1 MSDALTI
8 VIADDHPLFRKGL
21 TEVLRAEA
29 HFDVVAET
37 GDGEAALAAI
47 TRFRPR
53 LAILDVDMPKLDGL
67 AVAEAIR
74 ERAPDTLPILLTM
87 HAEGDLLR
95 RALELGVRGYILKD
109 NAVGDI
115 VACANL
121 VAEGRTYVSPTASHL
136 LMARAA
142 PVSRSAPVPGLD
154 ALTRAEREVL
164 RRIARSLTTK
174 EIAAELGLSPK
185 TIENHR
191 SHICAKLKLTGT
203 NALVRFAL
211 EHRTELSGPE

>member
-1 MSDALTI
+1 MSDGLTI

-29 HFDVVAET
+29 RFDIVAET
-37 GDGEAALAAI
+37 ADGETALAAI
-47 TRFRPR
+47 ARFLPR

-67 AVAEAIR
+67 QVAEAIR
-74 ERAPDTLPILLTM
+74 DRSLGTIPILLTM

-95 RALELGVRGYILKD
+95 RALDLGIRGYILKD

-115 VACANL
+115 VACIDL

-136 LMARAA
+136 LLAPRPSTGPGPTAA
-142 PVSRSAPVPGLD
+142 PGVEGL
-154 ALTRAEREVL
+154 TKAELEVL

-174 EIAAELGLSPK
+174 EIAGELGSSPK

-191 SHICAKLKLTGT
+191 SHICAKLGLTGT

-211 EHRTELSGPE
+211 EHRAALR

>member
-1 MSDALTI
+1 MSDRLTI

-21 TEVLRAEA
+21 TEVLRAEPRI
-29 HFDVVAET
+29 DIVAEA

-67 AVAEAIR
+67 AVARAIR
-74 ERAPDTLPILLTM
+74 DSALDTLPILLTM

-115 VACANL
+115 VACVNL

-136 LMARAA
+136 LMAPRADA
-142 PVSRSAPVPGLD
+142 ATGPAVVPGVD
-154 ALTRAEREVL
+154 GLTRAEREVL

-191 SHICAKLKLTGT
+191 SHICAKLRLTGT

-211 EHRTELSGPE
+211 EHRAQLS

>member
-1 MSDALTI
+1 MSDGLSI

-21 TEVLRAEA
+21 TEVLRAEPR
-29 HFDVVAET
+29 FDIVAET

-47 TRFRPR
+47 VRFHPR

-67 AVAEAIR
+67 AVSEAIR
-74 ERAPDTLPILLTM
+74 DQALGALPILLTM

-115 VACANL
+115 VSCVNL

-136 LMARAA
+136 LMAPKATAA
-142 PVSRSAPVPGLD
+142 PGPAPHAGLEK
-154 ALTRAEREVL
+154 LTRAEHEVL

-174 EIAAELGLSPK
+174 EIARDLGLSPK
-185 TIENHR
+185 TVENHR
-191 SHICAKLKLTGT
+191 SHICAKLGLTGT

-211 EHRTELSGPE
+211 ERRAQLG

>member
-1 MSDALTI
+1 MSDRLTI

-21 TEVLRAEA
+21 TEVLRAEPRI
-29 HFDVVAET
+29 DIVAEA

-67 AVAEAIR
+67 AVARAIR
-74 ERAPDTLPILLTM
+74 DGALDTLPILLTM

-115 VACANL
+115 VACVNL

-136 LMARAA
+136 LLAPQPVAA
-142 PVSRSAPVPGLD
+142 TGPAVVPGVD
-154 ALTRAEREVL
+154 GLTRAEREVL

-191 SHICAKLKLTGT
+191 SHICAKLRLTGT

-211 EHRTELSGPE
+211 EHRAQLS

>member
-1 MSDALTI
+1 MSDGLSI

-21 TEVLRAEA
+21 TEVLRGEPRFDIVAEA
-29 HFDVVAET
+29 A
-37 GDGEAALAAI
+37 DGEAALAAI
-47 TRFRPR
+47 ARFRPR

-74 ERAPDTLPILLTM
+74 DRGLGALPILLTM

-115 VACANL
+115 VSCVNL

-136 LMARAA
+136 LVAPRAA
-142 PVSRSAPVPGLD
+142 AQPGPATAPGVEG
-154 ALTRAEREVL
+154 LTRAEREVL

-174 EIAAELGLSPK
+174 EIAQELGLSPK

-191 SHICAKLKLTGT
+191 SHICAKLGLTGT

-211 EHRTELSGPE
+211 EHRAQLS

>member
-1 MSDALTI
+1 MSDGLSI

-21 TEVLRAEA
+21 TEVLRAEPR
-29 HFDVVAET
+29 FDIVAEA
-37 GDGEAALAAI
+37 GDGDAALAAI

-74 ERAPDTLPILLTM
+74 DRSLGALPILLTM
-87 HAEGDLLR
+87 HAEADLLR

-115 VACANL
+115 VACVNL

-136 LMARAA
+136 LLIPRPAAVPAPAAA
-142 PVSRSAPVPGLD
+142 PGVEGL
-154 ALTRAEREVL
+154 TKAEREVL

-174 EIAAELGLSPK
+174 EIARELGSSPK

-191 SHICAKLKLTGT
+191 SHICAKLGLTGT

-211 EHRTELSGPE
+211 EHRAQLN